1 MKKTA
6 FTLLAGI
13 ILGIMLAPAS
23 FAEAVETLVS
33 AYPSTHTVY
42 LDGQKINLDAYVI
55 NGSNY
60 VKLRDIGEKVGFN
73 VFWRDGVQVDTTS
86 PYTGEPP
93 AMDNA
98 SPETAQTDLD
108 SVRQEMIQRINQ
120 VRRENGVEE
129 LVVNNALM
137 DAAQIC
143 SAQGF
148 TTHNSQFEC
157 ETALAC
163 GYPYGC
169 GVNLTVFTI
178 NSNTPIAQ
186 RAVSHWVYSSGHL
199 QTMIDPAYESVGIGV
214 TVANDRAYCYMF
226 VGSPNS
232 HNPYE

>member
-1 MKKTA
+1 MKKTV
-6 FTLLAGI
+6 FTLLAGM
-13 ILGIMLAPAS
+13 LFGIALLSSSP
-23 FAEAVETLVS
+23 AEAAETFFK
-33 AYPSTHTVY
+33 AYPSPHTVY
-42 LDGQKINLDAYVI
+42 LDGQEINLDAYVI

-73 VFWRDGVQVDTTS
+73 VFWRDGVQIDTSS
-86 PYTGEPP
+86 PYIGEPS
-93 AMDNA
+93 AVDNVA
-98 SPETAQTDLD
+98 SETAQAGLD

-129 LVVNNALM
+129 LVVNSALM

-157 ETALAC
+157 ETALTC

-186 RAVSHWVYSSGHL
+186 RAVSHWVYSSGHF
-199 QTMIDPAYESVGIGV
+199 QTMINPAYESVGVGV
-214 TVANDRAYCYMF
+214 TVAGDRAYCYMF
-226 VGSPNS
+226 VGNPNS

>member
-1 MKKTA
+1 MKRTV
-6 FTLLAGI
+6 FTLLTGML
-13 ILGIMLAPAS
+13 LGIALLS
-23 FAEAVETLVS
+23 SSLAEAAETFFK

-42 LDGQKINLDAYVI
+42 LDGQEINLDAYVI
-55 NGSNY
+55 NGFNY
-60 VKLRDIGEKVGFN
+60 VKLRDIGQQVGFN
-73 VFWRDGVQVDTTS
+73 VFWRDGVQVDTSS

-93 AMDNA
+93 AVDNV
-98 SPETAQTDLD
+98 SSETAQAGLD

-148 TTHNSQFEC
+148 MAHDLQFEC
-157 ETALAC
+157 KTALAC

-199 QTMIDPAYESVGIGV
+199 QTMINPAYESVGVGV
-214 TVANDRAYCYMF
+214 TVAGDRAYCYMF
-226 VGSPNS
+226 VGNPNS